1 VCERYVD
8 KPVKLLAWL
17 PEGSYH
23 TGGSK
28 LATGSAGRV

>member
-1 VCERYVD
+1 MTD
-8 KPVKLLAWL
+8 NPVKLLACF

-23 TGGSK
+23 SGGSK